1 MAFED
6 VERAS
11 NETKLISNLGDYLR
25 GCLNEDEAYEI
36 VQNNMPI
43 LFPDTYGSIA
53 LFKNS
58 RNALLQAASW
68 GEPPA
73 EVKTEFEPDS
83 CWSLRQG
90 RMHYSKHDGSVPVC
104 EHLKGLNASAVSVCL
119 PMQAQGETSGQI
131 VIGSKNNSEFTPH
144 QLTVMRAVGEQIS
157 LALANLNLQKIL
169 KEQSI
174 KDPLTKLF
182 NRRYLE
188 ETLERETIRANRN
201 KQPLCVLMMDID
213 HFKKVN
219 DTYGHDAGD
228 AVLVAFAGML
238 SHKLR
243 KDDIVC
249 RLGGEEFIAIMPA
262 ASLDHAKIRA
272 EEINESTRKMKVVFK
287 GKVIPVTV
295 SIGIAQFPEHGDS
308 KEELMANADSA
319 LYSAKQTGRNKFV
332 VFGADTTT

>member
-1 MAFED
+1 
-6 VERAS
+6 
-11 NETKLISNLGDYLR
+11 
-25 GCLNEDEAYEI
+25 
-36 VQNNMPI
+36 
-43 LFPDTYGSIA
+43 
-53 LFKNS
+53 
-58 RNALLQAASW
+58 
-68 GEPPA
+68 
-73 EVKTEFEPDS
+73 
-83 CWSLRQG
+83 
-90 RMHYSKHDGSVPVC
+90 MHYSKHDGSVPVC

-169 KEQSI
+169 KEQSV

-287 GKVIPVTV
+287 GQVIPVTV